1 MLERRH
7 VLGGAAVTEEL
18 FPGTAAVCLD
28 SQLYVDYN
36 PTPISVA
43 CSCNFKDV
51 PNVHLQVEYHK
62 FG

>member
-18 FPGTAAVCLD
+18 FPGTAEVCLD
-28 SQLYVDYN
+28 SQQSLVSAALSKV
-36 PTPISVA
+36 T
-43 CSCNFKDV
+43 DV

-62 FG
+62 VFICS